1 VDQCRCN
8 TQAQKTIGN
17 AMPQCRPF
25 YMGATIPA
33 NNRQKMAH
41 KPAADCLNMGDK
53 THMPTIEKGKQ

>member
-1 VDQCRCN
+1 
-8 TQAQKTIGN
+8 
-17 AMPQCRPF
+17 MPQCRPF
-25 YMGATIPA
+25 YMGVTIPA